1 MTSFY
6 LKKNFTFFLCFFLLA
21 LSTAFGQTVIK
32 GRVLDELTQEP
43 IIGAQ
48 VLIKGTKTAAAT
60 DVQGNFSLS
69 ITDSLPVTLEATYM
83 GYLAK
88 EIPVYEEEQ
97 GLDITL
103 KTRLSVPEIVVT
115 AVGIESSRNSIS
127 STITEVK
134 GTSIQNSREPN
145 LTTALSGK
153 VAGVQVTNS
162 GGSPGGAS
170 QVRIRGNSSLL
181 GNNSPLYVLDGVP
194 IDNSVNDLLGNVT
207 NSLSLSTPSNRAI
220 DINPDDIES
229 MSVLKGPAAA
239 ALYGI
244 RAANGAIIINT
255 KKGAH
260 LTDKPFQVS
269 VGYGITFD
277 QNNRRMQPRQNNYTQ
292 GSGGR
297 YDSTN
302 QNNWGALIDTLVY
315 SGPPTAFDRV
325 GSKVMGRNS
334 HPNGT
339 PLQRYDNEKNF
350 FVTGV
355 TQNFNVNVA
364 GKLDKASYYAS
375 LGRLYQTGTVPTTN
389 FYRTTFR
396 FNGDYQVTE
405 KLKIGVGT
413 QYTNSGADNR
423 ALGGGYPTSAARS
436 LRNTPA
442 NFDVTNGYDKAY
454 DEPGAYQL
462 DPTPAKPWGAS
473 RGYSSGNGFD
483 NPYWTLNRNPQ
494 KDQVNRFIGYLQLD
508 YAVTPWLKATFRP
521 GLDVYRDYR
530 NSGFANGGAG
540 VAKGIVNVVNFY
552 QKNYNH
558 DLLLTADRNLSK
570 DLAITFILGQNY
582 YSTDRYQVN
591 SRGDGL
597 IVTDL
602 YSLSNAST
610 VTTFDQS
617 IRKKLFA
624 LFASAN
630 FSYKKWLFLNITGRN
645 EWSSTLPKG
654 NNSFFYPSIGSSF
667 VFTEAFDLKSTY
679 LSFGKVRATYA
690 QVGNDVDPYSLDTYY
705 NNTSLN
711 NGIFQSSAQGPFNGN
726 STLGSGNNLYG
737 LSYVVGNNQLKP
749 ERISSWELGTEFRFL
764 RDRIGIDIAYYQT
777 TSRNQIIPV
786 SLPGSTGYRA
796 AIQNTGEIS
805 NKGIEL
811 ALTATPVQTKNF
823 SWDLT
828 AIYYQNRSKVVSLA
842 PGLDNLVIGG
852 VTVNSNAQV
861 GQPYGV
867 LVGTDLLRNAN
878 GDAIIDDN
886 PTLANGTANTNYGKP
901 IVNNVPTIIGDPNPK
916 FNASLRNVL
925 TYKFISLSFLLDTR
939 YGFDLVNSPRQQ
951 MVLLGVD
958 ESTND
963 RGQYQVIEGVKRSN
977 GATND
982 IAIEKNQALYSG
994 VLQTAGLYVEKD
1006 IYYIKLR
1013 DINLTFQLP
1022 SSLVKKA
1029 GFSAVAVTLTGR
1041 NFLLKTNYTGNDPD
1055 LTTRAGSGNG
1065 LGTDF
1070 WTMPN
1075 THSYGAAVQLTF

>member
-1 MTSFY
+1 MLLLYLRNTS
-6 LKKNFTFFLCFFLLA
+6 FFLL
-21 LSTAFGQTVIK
+21 LSCFLAGTAFSQTVIRGK
-32 GRVLDELTQEP
+32 ITDEQNKEAL
-43 IIGAQ
+43 IGAYIS
-48 VLIKGTKTAAAT
+48 VKGTKNAIAT
-60 DVQGNFSLS
+60 DTEGKFALTV
-69 ITDSLPVTLEATYM
+69 TDSLPVVLEA
-83 GYLAK
+83 GYIGYVSK
-88 EIPVYEEEQ
+88 EITVYEEEEEV
-97 GLDITL
+97 DITL
-103 KTRLSVPEIVVT
+103 KTRLALPEVVVT
-115 AVGIESSRNSIS
+115 AVGIESNRNAIS
-127 STITEVK
+127 ATITEVK
-134 GTSIQNSREPN
+134 GATVQNAREPN
-145 LTTALSGK
+145 ITTALSGK

-194 IDNSVNDLLGNVT
+194 IDNTVNDLLGNIT

-220 DINPDDIES
+220 DINPDDIET

-239 ALYGI
+239 ALYGL

-255 KKGAH
+255 KKGRN
-260 LTDKPFQVS
+260 LTDKKLTVG
-269 VGYGITFD
+269 VGYSITFE

-315 SGPPTAFDRV
+315 SGPPTAFDAL
-325 GSKVMGRNS
+325 GSKVVGISRN
-334 HPNGT
+334 PNGT
-339 PLQRYDNEKNF
+339 KLQRYDNEKNF
-350 FVTGV
+350 FVTGI

-364 GKLDKASYYAS
+364 GKLDKGSYYTS

-396 FNGDYQVTE
+396 FNGDYEVTD
-405 KLKIGVGT
+405 KLKIGLGT
-413 QYTNSGADNR
+413 QYSHDGADNR
-423 ALGGGYPTSAARS
+423 ALGGGYATSAARS
-436 LRNTPA
+436 LRNVPA
-442 NFDVTNGYDKAY
+442 NFDITNGYDKPY
-454 DEPGAYQL
+454 DEPAAYQL

-473 RGYSSGNGFD
+473 RSYSSGNGFD

-494 KDQVNRFIGYLQLD
+494 KDNVNRFIGYFQID
-508 YAVTPWLKATFRP
+508 YGFLPWLKATFRP

-530 NSGFANGGAG
+530 HSGFANGSAG
-540 VAKGIVNVVNFY
+540 IAKGVVNVINFY
-552 QKNYNH
+552 QNNYNH
-558 DLLLTADRNLSK
+558 DLLLTGERSLSK
-570 DLAITFILGQNY
+570 DIDLTVVLGQNY
-582 YSTDRYQVN
+582 YNSQRYQVN

-597 IVTDL
+597 IVPDL
-602 YSLSNAST
+602 YSLTNAST
-610 VTTFDQS
+610 VSTFDQT

-624 LFASAN
+624 FYGSAN
-630 FSYKKWLFLNITGRN
+630 LSYKKWLFLNVTGRN
-645 EWSSTLPKG
+645 EWSSALPE
-654 NNSFFYPSIGSSF
+654 NQNSFFYPSVGASF
-667 VFTEAFDLKSTY
+667 IFTDALKLKNSY

-705 NNTSLN
+705 NTTALT
-711 NGIFQSSAQGPFNGN
+711 NGIFQSSVVGPFNGN
-726 STLGSGNNLYG
+726 ATLSNGNNVYG
-737 LSYVVGNNQLKP
+737 VSYVLGNNQLKP
-749 ERISSWELGTEFRFL
+749 ERISSWELGTELRFFHN
-764 RDRIGIDIAYYQT
+764 RVGIDATYYHT
-777 TSRNQIIPV
+777 VSRNQIIPV
-786 SLPGSTGYRA
+786 SMPGSTGYRA
-796 AIQNTGEIS
+796 AVQNAGEIS

-811 ALTATPVQTKNF
+811 ALDATPVQTKYF

-852 VTVNSNAQV
+852 ITVNSNAQV
-861 GQPYGV
+861 GQPYGI
-867 LVGTDLLRNAN
+867 LVGTDVVRNGE
-878 GDAIIDDN
+878 GDIVIDDSKTLSSGAAN
-886 PTLANGTANTNYGKP
+886 PNYGKP
-901 IVNNVPTIIGDPNPK
+901 IVNNVPTVLGNPNPD
-916 FNASLRNVL
+916 FNASLRNVF
-925 TYKFISLSFLLDTR
+925 TYKFVTLSFLLDTR

-963 RGQYQVIEGVKRSN
+963 RGQHKVIEGVKKSD
-977 GATND
+977 GTAND
-982 IAIEKNQALYSG
+982 IAVLKDQALYSSI
-994 VLQTAGLYVEKD
+994 LQTAGLYVEKD

-1022 SSLVKKA
+1022 ASLVKKA

-1055 LTTRAGSGNG
+1055 LTTRAGAANG

-1075 THSYGAAVQLTF
+1075 THSYGAAIILTF